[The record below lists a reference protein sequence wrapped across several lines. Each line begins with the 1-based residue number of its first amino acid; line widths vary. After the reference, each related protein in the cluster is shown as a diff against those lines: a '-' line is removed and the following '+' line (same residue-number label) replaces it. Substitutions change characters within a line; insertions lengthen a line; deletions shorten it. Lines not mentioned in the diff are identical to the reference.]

1 MERYSLLQKKSLR
14 VFGPYISNM
23 FKKILNFSAFLLAG
37 CAAFFSVKGIAL
49 LFSASFY
56 SVAIMAGSLEIAKL
70 VSASYLYRHW
80 YKINKILRAYMLS
93 AVILLM
99 GITSLGIFG
108 FLSDA
113 FQRNFS
119 QYSSNVSK
127 AQALKTQQN
136 FIVSQIDFNKSKLKD
151 LIELQK
157 TYQGSL
163 DSVIKQDVTTT
174 KTTSGGLFSSGKTEK
189 ITDTK
194 LVDSK
199 NKIVES
205 SQQNINSLFSQIG
218 IVSSELQN
226 LGEQASRLSQEI
238 MVLESDNTKGEIGT
252 FKFVAEAFGMNIEN
266 AVRLFIILIVI
277 VFDPLA
283 VALVIAYNSLLNKKD
298 IIEIEKPAEKP
309 TEKPVVK
316 IIEKR
321 IEKPIIEKPVEK
333 SKDLDI
339 ETASG
344 LEEPDRTNYSSKTLK
359 NKLGQD
365 LNEYW
370 RGNIKYRKR

>member
-1 MERYSLLQKKSLR
+1 
-14 VFGPYISNM
+14 M
-23 FKKILNFSAFLLAG
+23 FKKILNLSAFLLAG

-49 LFSASFY
+49 LFSASFW
-56 SVAIMAGSLEIAKL
+56 SVGIMAGSLEIAKL
-70 VSASYLYRHW
+70 VSASYLYRYW
-80 YKINKILRAYMLS
+80 DSINKILRTYMLC
-93 AVILLM
+93 ATILLM

-119 QYSSNVSK
+119 QYSLNVNK
-127 AQALKTQQN
+127 VQALKSQQT
-136 FIVSQIDFNKSKLKD
+136 FVSSQVEFNKGKLKD

-163 DSVIKQDVTTT
+163 DSAVKQDVTVT
-174 KTTSGGLFSSGKTEK
+174 KTSSGGLFSSGKTEK
-189 ITDTK
+189 VTDNK
-194 LVDSK
+194 LLDSK
-199 NKIVES
+199 NKIIEG

-226 LGEQASRLSQEI
+226 LEQQASKLAQEI

-252 FKFVAEAFGMNIEN
+252 FKFVAEAFGMKIEN

-298 IIEIEKPAEKP
+298 ILE
-309 TEKPVVK
+309 V
-316 IIEKR
+316 
-321 IEKPIIEKPVEK
+321 EKPIEKVVEKVIEKPV
-333 SKDLDI
+333 
-339 ETASG
+339 TV
-344 LEEPDRTNYSSKTLK
+344 LK
-359 NKLGQD
+359 EIFHQYKRGTKKKHNPEVAD
-365 LNEYW
+365 PNLN
-370 RGNIKYRKR
+370 

>member
-1 MERYSLLQKKSLR
+1 
-14 VFGPYISNM
+14 M
-23 FKKILNFSAFLLAG
+23 FKKILNLSAFLLAG

-70 VSASYLYRHW
+70 VSASYLYRCW
-80 YKINKILRAYMLS
+80 DKINKILRAYMLS

-113 FQRNFS
+113 FQKNFS
-119 QYSSNVSK
+119 QYSSKVSK

-226 LGEQASRLSQEI
+226 LGEQASSLSQEI

-252 FKFVAEAFGMNIEN
+252 FKFVAEAFGMDIEN

-298 IIEIEKPAEKP
+298 IIEIEKSAEKA

-344 LEEPDRTNYSSKTLK
+344 SEEPNKTNYSPKTLK
-359 NKLGQD
+359 NRLGQD

-370 RGNIKYRKR
+370 RGNVKYRKR